1 MHKFKFAVL
10 GIAALA
16 LAGCSETVGQKQG
29 LGTLL
34 GAVAGGVAGAQV
46 GKGRGK
52 VVAVGVGTLLGALIG
67 SEIGRSLDR
76 ADQLAMQHTTQSA
89 LETVPSGT
97 TNTWHNPDS
106 GNRGTITPT
115 PDLPAERRGLL
126 PRVHPDCDGR
136 WPNRGGL
143 RHRLPPARR
152 QLANHLARSNP
163 SRETPSRGAGSR
175 WRLQFST
182 ASPACAEPSA
192 AWRADGLTVA
202 LVPTMGAL
210 HEGHMALVRAAR
222 AHGGRT
228 VVSLFVNP
236 TQFAPDE
243 DFALY
248 PRDPADD
255 LAKLAEAGVEAA
267 FMPPTDA
274 IYPPGFATSVHV
286 DGVTAGLESAT
297 RPHFFHRR
305 RHRRHQASAPVPAGC
320 RRSSAKRIISSSPQ
334 CAAWSADLD
343 IPCRIEAVPTVRD
356 ADGLALSS
364 RNAYLSAEERRVA
377 PRLFEVLSWMAAA
390 LSQGAKSAD
399 AVANGT
405 AALSAAGFTPI
416 DYLAVC
422 DAETLAPVESI
433 TIPARVLARRMARRD
448 AAYR

>member
-1 MHKFKFAVL
+1 MAPSVL
-10 GIAALA
+10 DSV
-16 LAGCSETVGQKQG
+16 AG
-29 LGTLL
+29 LR
-34 GAVAGGVAGAQV
+34 GAV
-46 GKGRGK
+46 
-52 VVAVGVGTLLGALIG
+52 
-67 SEIGRSLDR
+67 
-76 ADQLAMQHTTQSA
+76 
-89 LETVPSGT
+89 
-97 TNTWHNPDS
+97 
-106 GNRGTITPT
+106 
-115 PDLPAERRGLL
+115 
-126 PRVHPDCDGR
+126 
-136 WPNRGGL
+136 
-143 RHRLPPARR
+143 
-152 QLANHLARSNP
+152 
-163 SRETPSRGAGSR
+163 
-175 WRLQFST
+175 
-182 ASPACAEPSA
+182 A
-192 AWRADGLTVA
+192 AWRAAGLTVA

-274 IYPPGFATSVHV
+274 IYPPGFATAVHV

-297 RPHFFHRR
+297 RPQFFAGVATVVTKLLLQCLPDVALFGEKDYQQLATVRR
-305 RHRRHQASAPVPAGC
+305 LV
-320 RRSSAKRIISSSPQ
+320 
-334 CAAWSADLD
+334 ADLD

-399 AVANGT
+399 AIANGT
-405 AALSAAGFTPI
+405 AALKRRGLRPYRLSRS
-416 DYLAVC
+416 LRC
-422 DAETLAPVESI
+422 RDARTGGEHHGTG
-433 TIPARVLARRMARRD
+433 ARTRRRMARRD

>member
-1 MHKFKFAVL
+1 MAPSILDSV
-10 GIAALA
+10 
-16 LAGCSETVGQKQG
+16 AG
-29 LGTLL
+29 LR
-34 GAVAGGVAGAQV
+34 GAV
-46 GKGRGK
+46 
-52 VVAVGVGTLLGALIG
+52 
-67 SEIGRSLDR
+67 
-76 ADQLAMQHTTQSA
+76 
-89 LETVPSGT
+89 
-97 TNTWHNPDS
+97 
-106 GNRGTITPT
+106 
-115 PDLPAERRGLL
+115 
-126 PRVHPDCDGR
+126 
-136 WPNRGGL
+136 
-143 RHRLPPARR
+143 
-152 QLANHLARSNP
+152 
-163 SRETPSRGAGSR
+163 
-175 WRLQFST
+175 
-182 ASPACAEPSA
+182 A
-192 AWRADGLTVA
+192 AWRAAGLTVA

-297 RPHFFHRR
+297 RPQFFAGVATVVTKLLLQCLPDVALFGEKDYQQLATVRR
-305 RHRRHQASAPVPAGC
+305 LV
-320 RRSSAKRIISSSPQ
+320 
-334 CAAWSADLD
+334 ADLD

-390 LSQGAKSAD
+390 LSQGAMSAD

-405 AALSAAGFTPI
+405 AALSAAGFDRI

-433 TIPARVLARRMARRD
+433 TVPARVLA
-448 AAYR
+448 AAWLGETRLIDNVPVNPAD

>member
-1 MHKFKFAVL
+1 MAPSILDSV
-10 GIAALA
+10 
-16 LAGCSETVGQKQG
+16 AG
-29 LGTLL
+29 LR
-34 GAVAGGVAGAQV
+34 GAV
-46 GKGRGK
+46 
-52 VVAVGVGTLLGALIG
+52 
-67 SEIGRSLDR
+67 
-76 ADQLAMQHTTQSA
+76 
-89 LETVPSGT
+89 
-97 TNTWHNPDS
+97 
-106 GNRGTITPT
+106 
-115 PDLPAERRGLL
+115 
-126 PRVHPDCDGR
+126 
-136 WPNRGGL
+136 
-143 RHRLPPARR
+143 
-152 QLANHLARSNP
+152 
-163 SRETPSRGAGSR
+163 
-175 WRLQFST
+175 
-182 ASPACAEPSA
+182 A
-192 AWRADGLTVA
+192 AWRAAGLTVA

-267 FMPPTDA
+267 FMPPTEA
-274 IYPPGFATSVHV
+274 IYPPGFATAVHV

-297 RPHFFHRR
+297 RPHFFTGVATVVTKLLLQCLPDVALFGEKDYQQLATVRR
-305 RHRRHQASAPVPAGC
+305 LV
-320 RRSSAKRIISSSPQ
+320 
-334 CAAWSADLD
+334 ADLD

-377 PRLFEVLSWMAAA
+377 PRLFEVLSWMAVA

-405 AALSAAGFTPI
+405 TALRAAGFTPI

-433 TIPARVLARRMARRD
+433 TAPARVLA
-448 AAYR
+448 AAWLGETRLIDNVPVNPAD

>member
-1 MHKFKFAVL
+1 MAPSILDSV
-10 GIAALA
+10 
-16 LAGCSETVGQKQG
+16 AG
-29 LGTLL
+29 LR
-34 GAVAGGVAGAQV
+34 GAV
-46 GKGRGK
+46 
-52 VVAVGVGTLLGALIG
+52 
-67 SEIGRSLDR
+67 
-76 ADQLAMQHTTQSA
+76 
-89 LETVPSGT
+89 
-97 TNTWHNPDS
+97 
-106 GNRGTITPT
+106 
-115 PDLPAERRGLL
+115 
-126 PRVHPDCDGR
+126 
-136 WPNRGGL
+136 
-143 RHRLPPARR
+143 
-152 QLANHLARSNP
+152 
-163 SRETPSRGAGSR
+163 
-175 WRLQFST
+175 
-182 ASPACAEPSA
+182 A

-274 IYPPGFATSVHV
+274 IYPSGFATTVHV
-286 DGVTAGLESAT
+286 EGVTAGLESAT
-297 RPHFFHRR
+297 RPHFFTGVATVVTKLLLQCLPNVALFGEKDYQQLATVRR
-305 RHRRHQASAPVPAGC
+305 LV
-320 RRSSAKRIISSSPQ
+320 
-334 CAAWSADLD
+334 ADLD

-390 LSQGAKSAD
+390 LSQGAMSAD
-399 AVANGT
+399 AIANGT
-405 AALSAAGFTPI
+405 TALSAAGFTRI

-422 DAETLAPVESI
+422 DAETLAPVERI
-433 TIPARVLARRMARRD
+433 TAPARVLA
-448 AAYR
+448 AAWLGQTRLIDNVPVNPAD

>member
-1 MHKFKFAVL
+1 MAPSIFDSV
-10 GIAALA
+10 
-16 LAGCSETVGQKQG
+16 AG
-29 LGTLL
+29 LR
-34 GAVAGGVAGAQV
+34 GAV
-46 GKGRGK
+46 
-52 VVAVGVGTLLGALIG
+52 
-67 SEIGRSLDR
+67 
-76 ADQLAMQHTTQSA
+76 
-89 LETVPSGT
+89 
-97 TNTWHNPDS
+97 
-106 GNRGTITPT
+106 
-115 PDLPAERRGLL
+115 
-126 PRVHPDCDGR
+126 
-136 WPNRGGL
+136 
-143 RHRLPPARR
+143 
-152 QLANHLARSNP
+152 
-163 SRETPSRGAGSR
+163 
-175 WRLQFST
+175 
-182 ASPACAEPSA
+182 A

-297 RPHFFHRR
+297 RPQFFTGVATVVTKLLLQCLPDVALFGEKDFQQLITVRR
-305 RHRRHQASAPVPAGC
+305 LV
-320 RRSSAKRIISSSPQ
+320 
-334 CAAWSADLD
+334 ADLD

-390 LSQGAKSAD
+390 LSQGAMSAD
-399 AVANGT
+399 AITNGT
-405 AALSAAGFTPI
+405 AALKAAGFDRI

-422 DAETLAPVESI
+422 DAETLAPMESI
-433 TIPARVLARRMARRD
+433 TVPARVLA
-448 AAYR
+448 AAWLGETRLIDNVPVNPAD

>member
-1 MHKFKFAVL
+1 MAPSILDSV
-10 GIAALA
+10 
-16 LAGCSETVGQKQG
+16 AG
-29 LGTLL
+29 LR
-34 GAVAGGVAGAQV
+34 GAV
-46 GKGRGK
+46 
-52 VVAVGVGTLLGALIG
+52 
-67 SEIGRSLDR
+67 
-76 ADQLAMQHTTQSA
+76 
-89 LETVPSGT
+89 
-97 TNTWHNPDS
+97 
-106 GNRGTITPT
+106 
-115 PDLPAERRGLL
+115 
-126 PRVHPDCDGR
+126 
-136 WPNRGGL
+136 
-143 RHRLPPARR
+143 
-152 QLANHLARSNP
+152 
-163 SRETPSRGAGSR
+163 
-175 WRLQFST
+175 
-182 ASPACAEPSA
+182 A
-192 AWRADGLTVA
+192 AWRAAGLTVA

-274 IYPPGFATSVHV
+274 IYPSGFATAVHV

-297 RPHFFHRR
+297 RPHFFTGVATVVTKLLLQCLPDVALFGEKDYQQLATVRR
-305 RHRRHQASAPVPAGC
+305 LV
-320 RRSSAKRIISSSPQ
+320 
-334 CAAWSADLD
+334 ADLD
-343 IPCRIEAVPTVRD
+343 IPCRIEAVPTVRH

-405 AALSAAGFTPI
+405 AALKAAGFDRI

-422 DAETLAPVESI
+422 DAETLAPVERI
-433 TIPARVLARRMARRD
+433 TAPARVLA
-448 AAYR
+448 AAWLGETRLIDNVPVNPAD

>member
-1 MHKFKFAVL
+1 MAPSILDSV
-10 GIAALA
+10 
-16 LAGCSETVGQKQG
+16 AG
-29 LGTLL
+29 LR
-34 GAVAGGVAGAQV
+34 GAV
-46 GKGRGK
+46 
-52 VVAVGVGTLLGALIG
+52 
-67 SEIGRSLDR
+67 
-76 ADQLAMQHTTQSA
+76 
-89 LETVPSGT
+89 
-97 TNTWHNPDS
+97 
-106 GNRGTITPT
+106 
-115 PDLPAERRGLL
+115 
-126 PRVHPDCDGR
+126 
-136 WPNRGGL
+136 
-143 RHRLPPARR
+143 
-152 QLANHLARSNP
+152 
-163 SRETPSRGAGSR
+163 
-175 WRLQFST
+175 
-182 ASPACAEPSA
+182 A
-192 AWRADGLTVA
+192 AWRAAGLTVA

-274 IYPPGFATSVHV
+274 IYPPGFATAVHV

-297 RPHFFHRR
+297 RPHFFTGVATVVTKLLLQCLPDVALFGEKDYQQLATVRR
-305 RHRRHQASAPVPAGC
+305 LV
-320 RRSSAKRIISSSPQ
+320 
-334 CAAWSADLD
+334 ADLD

-377 PRLFEVLSWMAAA
+377 PRLFEVLSWMSAA

-399 AVANGT
+399 AVAHGT
-405 AALSAAGFTPI
+405 AALKAAGFDRI

-433 TIPARVLARRMARRD
+433 AVPARVLA
-448 AAYR
+448 AAWLGETRLIDNVPVNPAD

>member
-1 MHKFKFAVL
+1 MAPSILDSV
-10 GIAALA
+10 
-16 LAGCSETVGQKQG
+16 AG
-29 LGTLL
+29 LR
-34 GAVAGGVAGAQV
+34 GAV
-46 GKGRGK
+46 
-52 VVAVGVGTLLGALIG
+52 
-67 SEIGRSLDR
+67 
-76 ADQLAMQHTTQSA
+76 
-89 LETVPSGT
+89 
-97 TNTWHNPDS
+97 
-106 GNRGTITPT
+106 
-115 PDLPAERRGLL
+115 
-126 PRVHPDCDGR
+126 
-136 WPNRGGL
+136 
-143 RHRLPPARR
+143 
-152 QLANHLARSNP
+152 
-163 SRETPSRGAGSR
+163 
-175 WRLQFST
+175 
-182 ASPACAEPSA
+182 A
-192 AWRADGLTVA
+192 AWRAAGLTVA

-274 IYPPGFATSVHV
+274 IYPPGFATAVHV

-297 RPHFFHRR
+297 RPHFFTGVATVVTKLLLQCLPDVALFGEKDYQQLAAVRR
-305 RHRRHQASAPVPAGC
+305 LV
-320 RRSSAKRIISSSPQ
+320 
-334 CAAWSADLD
+334 ADLD
-343 IPCRIEAVPTVRD
+343 IPCRIEAVPTVRA

-399 AVANGT
+399 SVAHGT
-405 AALSAAGFTPI
+405 AALKAAGFDRI

-422 DAETLAPVESI
+422 DAETLAPVKRI
-433 TIPARVLARRMARRD
+433 TAPARVLA
-448 AAYR
+448 AAWLGETRLIDNVPVNPAD